1 MDAAL
6 PWLFYLSERNLL
18 FAGGAN
24 GGTGNGERGS
34 LIDARLI
41 GMPVHNC
48 ETGTPITL
56 NWEFLS
62 RSLTLLAERPISGS
76 ANEKENSHL
85 LTFAMNN
92 RIAIFSIF
100 LLGNPSSLKVI
111 RRGQKRT
118 T

>member
-6 PWLFYLSERNLL
+6 PGLFYLSERNLL

-24 GGTGNGERGS
+24 GGTGNGERES

-56 NWEFLS
+56 N
-62 RSLTLLAERPISGS
+62 
-76 ANEKENSHL
+76 
-85 LTFAMNN
+85 
-92 RIAIFSIF
+92 
-100 LLGNPSSLKVI
+100 
-111 RRGQKRT
+111 
-118 T
+118 